1 MSMQF
6 QPPTLIGASNGIVET
21 NPFLPPKQLARAAGT
36 VMTYEFK
43 SLKPKKQ
50 LKEIVKVLLPEK
62 KRFLKIPYRF
72 AFNMKDRCVV
82 CGTQKIWDG
91 GDPIRPPI
99 PLHKV
104 RKGYP
109 MRGTYCEK
117 HAAIHKQYEM
127 LEQQILAEEH
137 GLSFSAYVPKPK
149 MPKILESSP
158 LTSLRKSDIETLSAA
173 GWTIRPPSMSV
184 ESSEDELFR
193 LTMESHAINNRVFDL
208 MTNGTKVI
216 QEIKEEE
223 ENGLG
228 NK

>member
-43 SLKPKKQ
+43 SLKHKKQ

-117 HAAIHKQYEM
+117 HAHIHRQYEM
-127 LEQQILAEEH
+127 LEQQILADEH
-137 GLSFSAYVPKPK
+137 GLSFSAYIPSAKSLNP
-149 MPKILESSP
+149 LASGP
-158 LTSLRKSDIETLSAA
+158 LTSLKETDISSLSSL
-173 GWTIRPPSMSV
+173 GWAIKPPQGLS
-184 ESSEDELFR
+184 ESKEEELFR
-193 LTMESHAINNRVFDL
+193 LIIETDSLNER
-208 MTNGTKVI
+208 
-216 QEIKEEE
+216 IKSLLKEGVKLEEE
-223 ENGLG
+223 KDSQQRNI
-228 NK
+228 

>member
-21 NPFLPPKQLARAAGT
+21 NPFLPPNQLARAAGT

-62 KRFLKIPYRF
+62 KSFLKIPYRF
-72 AFNMKDRCVV
+72 AFNIKDRCVV

-91 GDPIRPPI
+91 GDPMRPPI

-117 HAAIHKQYEM
+117 HAHIHRQYEM
-127 LEQQILAEEH
+127 LEQQILADEH
-137 GLSFSAYVPKPK
+137 GLSFSAYIPSAKSLNP
-149 MPKILESSP
+149 LASGP
-158 LTSLRKSDIETLSAA
+158 LTSLKETDISSLSSL
-173 GWTIRPPSMSV
+173 GWSIKPPQGLS
-184 ESSEDELFR
+184 ESKEEELFR
-193 LTMESHAINNRVFDL
+193 LIIETDSLNERIKSLLKEGAKIEE
-208 MTNGTKVI
+208 KVV
-216 QEIKEEE
+216 E
-223 ENGLG
+223 
-228 NK
+228 